1 MANTSDMETLQE
13 PRALVAVAC
22 RYAASERAASH
33 ADLLSYL
40 DSRDFLLRLNSEQ
53 EYVSLPPKHL
63 HVARVIKTLMDSP
76 HPVSKNTIVALTGAR
91 NFRSFEQLEDLLV
104 RALAEV
110 RPSPPQAIAYWDKH
124 SQPESD
130 NLHLV
135 IEAIFTNGSDPA
147 LALFE
152 RKIAD
157 EGQEVECRTIWLR
170 DPMLRHRNDI
180 AVLQCCE
187 RMVVQGTVPG
197 DMRVLVVEALCD
209 YQRDWYLACSK
220 PRPPLRV
227 LASSD
232 SRKILRSICE
242 FAKDKLSLSPEQQIA
257 VETTLAELGGSDTDA
272 FRRGDKP

>member
-1 MANTSDMETLQE
+1 MEKPKE
-13 PRALVAVAC
+13 PKALVAAAC
-22 RYAASERAASH
+22 RLAASEGAASH
-33 ADLLSYL
+33 DELLSYL
-40 DSRDFLLRLNSEQ
+40 DSLAFLLRLNTDQ
-53 EYVSLPPKHL
+53 EYVTLPPKHL

-76 HPVSKNTIVALTGAR
+76 HPVSKDTIVSLTGAR

-110 RPSPPQAIAYWDKH
+110 RPSPPPAIAFWDEH
-124 SQPESD
+124 SQPDSD

-135 IEAIFTNGSDPA
+135 IEAIFANGSEPA

-157 EGQEVECRTIWLR
+157 EGQESENRTIWLR

-187 RMVVQGTVPG
+187 RMVIQGSVPG
-197 DMRVLVVEALCD
+197 EMRLLVVEALCD
-209 YQRDWYLACSK
+209 YQRDWYLSCSK
-220 PRPPLRV
+220 PLPPLRL

-232 SRKILRSICE
+232 SRMTLRGICE
-242 FAKDKLSLSPEQQIA
+242 FARDALPLPPELQAA
-257 VETTLAELGGSDTDA
+257 V
-272 FRRGDKP
+272 